1 MSMLNVK
8 LINIITEDDYFTF
21 IDKLSPSLD
30 FRPSFQNTPEDGLI
44 MKLLKQIFS
53 MRLTVY

>member
-1 MSMLNVK
+1 MLDVK
-8 LINIITEDDYFTF
+8 LVTEITEDDYFIF
-21 IDKLSPSLD
+21 INKLSPSLD